1 MTSNNALLVLQT
13 FRTEAHPPSHVRAG
27 HRHSGWSVR
36 RRTATADPPTTA
48 VFVLLFR
55 IFLSFGNRQ
64 RSATVQLKSTMAESK
79 PKKKNPFL
87 AMSAGCIAGG
97 IEATAVWPMEYIKVS
112 GKLGND
118 AVLCHETTR
127 FVTGAATV
135 VLLGQMSNVLF
146 GFGSGIIVAYR

>member
-55 IFLSFGNRQ
+55 IFSVIQQLATLGD
-64 RSATVQLKSTMAESK
+64 SATKVDNGRIKTKEEEPIL
-79 PKKKNPFL
+79 
-87 AMSAGCIAGG
+87 GHVGG
-97 IEATAVWPMEYIKVS
+97 
-112 GKLGND
+112 L
-118 AVLCHETTR
+118 
-127 FVTGAATV
+127 
-135 VLLGQMSNVLF
+135 
-146 GFGSGIIVAYR
+146 YRWRH